1 MRDKLNNALTFLSKA
16 AAVIAVIAKAGK
28 EVMALCED

>member
-16 AAVIAVIAKAGK
+16 AAVITVLAEAGK
-28 EVMALCED
+28 KVMDLCED